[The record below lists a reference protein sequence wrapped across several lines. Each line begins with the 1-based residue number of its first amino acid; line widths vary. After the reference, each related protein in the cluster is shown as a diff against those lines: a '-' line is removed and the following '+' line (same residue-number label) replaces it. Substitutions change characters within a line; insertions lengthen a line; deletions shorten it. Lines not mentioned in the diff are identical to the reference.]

1 MKRYLGYLTISFVA
15 FQSCNVHKESDQL
28 NSMYSVEDSL
38 AAYQDS
44 LVQAWNIMI
53 SDDNQK
59 INAMQTLLHELES
72 TSIDDRD
79 KLERFG
85 QQLEQL
91 GRLRYTQKSM
101 SNADVIEEYDF
112 ASGTLVM
119 ELISLAESRIEYNK
133 NMLLQKLVDD
143 ILLADDRVN
152 NYREEYDGVVADYN
166 DFIDNNK
173 PYLKEMNADSLRKRS
188 LFQMVSVE

>member
-1 MKRYLGYLTISFVA
+1 MKRYLAYFTISFVA
-15 FQSCNVHKESDQL
+15 LQSCNTQKQSGQA
-28 NSMYSVEDSL
+28 SSTYSVQDSIM
-38 AAYQDS
+38 AYQDS
-44 LVQAWNIMI
+44 IVQSWNIMI

-72 TSIDDRD
+72 TSVSDREQ
-79 KLERFG
+79 LERFG

-91 GRLRYTQKSM
+91 SRLRYTQKSM

-119 ELISLAESRIEYNK
+119 ELVSLAESCIEYNK
-133 NMLLQKLVDD
+133 NLLLQKLVDD

-152 NYREEYDGVVADYN
+152 NYREDYDDIVANYN
-166 DFIDNNK
+166 FFIDKNK
-173 PYLKEMNADSLRKRS
+173 SYLKQIKADSLRKRS
-188 LFQMVSVE
+188 LFQMVSVD